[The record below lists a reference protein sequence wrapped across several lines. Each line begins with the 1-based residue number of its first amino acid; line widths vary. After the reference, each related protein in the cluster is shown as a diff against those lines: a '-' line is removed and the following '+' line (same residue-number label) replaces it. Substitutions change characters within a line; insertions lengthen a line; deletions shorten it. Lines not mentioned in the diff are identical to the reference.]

1 MEDLKRRKYGYGIWI
16 KPWLGAVHIKIANV
30 HQVFIP
36 AVIWKNK
43 DVHPSLF
50 GSVSKPCTPVV
61 HIKIAGIW
69 MFIPLKMVLIGI
81 DPSPFLNGIGVRE
94 PNWTSEN
101 VKMCLVLVSSAHF
114 LDFLVASEN
123 QSRMLPLLGPP
134 QKAEE
139 NQGSP
144 DPSSLHDLHHG
155 RLPLSPASALRHHP
169 CVHRGAGDHRT
180 TDGRRQ
186 QGTLVSAEEGPWRR
200 RCPEFPWNRAQPHG
214 PQLARVLTKSWKC
227 PFSLMRPNP
236 RIDTMTQLVNRSPL
250 TLGYMVTSSQH
261 RFTMLNSRTC
271 GDPPRHTWD
280 EKIMSSE

>member
-1 MEDLKRRKYGYGIWI
+1 
-16 KPWLGAVHIKIANV
+16 
-30 HQVFIP
+30 
-36 AVIWKNK
+36 
-43 DVHPSLF
+43 
-50 GSVSKPCTPVV
+50 
-61 HIKIAGIW
+61 
-69 MFIPLKMVLIGI
+69 
-81 DPSPFLNGIGVRE
+81 
-94 PNWTSEN
+94 
-101 VKMCLVLVSSAHF
+101 MCLVLVSSAHF

-200 RCPEFPWNRAQPHG
+200 RWLP
-214 PQLARVLTKSWKC
+214 S
-227 PFSLMRPNP
+227 P
-236 RIDTMTQLVNRSPL
+236 RISMKPGPTPWPTTCKSPHEIL
-250 TLGYMVTSSQH
+250 KVPV
-261 RFTMLNSRTC
+261 FI
-271 GDPPRHTWD
+271 DAP
-280 EKIMSSE
+280 